1 MELAIEPGNLAVE
14 TTAPA
19 RTRLQGIVRDKI
31 AVALTLCALLG
42 FGAAIRILP
51 STGFRG
57 VGFDEH
63 AYSVY
68 VRQIQVAGIS
78 NYDAVVKVY
87 LDRQA
92 KLADAVVPPT
102 RIGFLVPAAAVA
114 NVFHLGPI
122 PALRLISCLASLA
135 LLAATAVIGYR
146 HGGTTRMLVLTALMA
161 TAPLEIALA
170 QRALIDGY
178 FACWAV
184 LTAWFFWERLQ
195 SPSQS
200 GWLVAFGV
208 SLFILTLT
216 KENAAFVFAA
226 LLVTAAIFFLFER
239 RRPDAGLLVVSIL
252 SALFAVLFLAE
263 LVGGLSEWLAFYRMF
278 VAKSSSLHYAIQLQ
292 DGAWYRYLIDF
303 ALLSPL
309 VVALAIG
316 RCFQIER
323 TAKSDLFW
331 ALFLGLSFLS
341 MSSIRYGMSLR
352 FAAYWDEPLRWLAA
366 SQLILVTGRLFPR
379 RTAFSL
385 ALALLLVITV
395 DLSQYARLFVRGRI
409 YDPVSV
415 QLLHASGLLK

>member
-1 MELAIEPGNLAVE
+1 M
-14 TTAPA
+14 
-19 RTRLQGIVRDKI
+19 
-31 AVALTLCALLG
+31 
-42 FGAAIRILP
+42 
-51 STGFRG
+51 
-57 VGFDEH
+57 
-63 AYSVY
+63 
-68 VRQIQVAGIS
+68 
-78 NYDAVVKVY
+78 
-87 LDRQA
+87 
-92 KLADAVVPPT
+92 
-102 RIGFLVPAAAVA
+102 
-114 NVFHLGPI
+114 
-122 PALRLISCLASLA
+122 
-135 LLAATAVIGYR
+135 
-146 HGGTTRMLVLTALMA
+146 
-161 TAPLEIALA
+161 
-170 QRALIDGY
+170 
-178 FACWAV
+178 
-184 LTAWFFWERLQ
+184 
-195 SPSQS
+195 
-200 GWLVAFGV
+200 AFGV

-216 KENAAFVFAA
+216 KENAAFVFVA

-252 SALFAVLFLAE
+252 SALLAVLFLAE

-379 RTAFSL
+379 RAAFSL